1 MIHRPSIRKEREPT
15 IALINIVFLMLIFFM
30 VAGTL
35 SAPKNSNVTLVKTQ
49 DLEGA
54 EPSHALVIM
63 EDGRLMHLGKP
74 TDVSGFLAAT
84 QSPMGTARIM
94 PDQNTPALRMITIAR
109 QLRAAGAQRVVILS
123 EKARQ

>member
-35 SAPKNSNVTLVKTQ
+35 SAPINPDVTLVKTQ

-54 EPSHALVIM
+54 EPGNALVIM
-63 EDGRLMHLGKP
+63 EDGRLMHLGQP

-84 QSPMGTARIM
+84 QSTTGTARIM

-109 QLRAAGAQRVVILS
+109 QLRAAGAKRVMILS
-123 EKARQ
+123 ETARQ

>member
-35 SAPKNSNVTLVKTQ
+35 SAPINPDVKLVNTQ

-54 EPSHALVIM
+54 EPGNALVIM
-63 EDGRLMHLGKP
+63 EDGRLMHLGQP

-84 QSPMGTARIM
+84 QSPTGTARIM
-94 PDQNTPALRMITIAR
+94 PDQNTPALHMIAIAR
-109 QLRAAGAQRVVILS
+109 QLRTAGAKRVVILS
-123 EKARQ
+123 EKAQQ